1 MNKYKGCLVGLA
13 VGDAIGTTVEF
24 MDRGTFPLVT
34 TMTGGGPF
42 NLNPGQWT
50 DDTSMALC
58 LSNSLIEKGFDA
70 HDQIQKYINW
80 RDYGYMSVTGHC
92 FDIGSNISNALS
104 KYEMDSTSP
113 YCGSIDKYASGNG
126 GIMRIAPIPM
136 YFKNYDSAIKYAV
149 LSSEVTHGSNVC
161 NECAVIITRLL
172 HAILNSNITKAEC
185 KRLVLSNVIPRFRTI
200 DFINKSINDINGSG
214 YVVESLEAALWC
226 FFNTDGFEDAVL
238 TAVNLG
244 NDADTTAA
252 IVGQIAGA
260 FYGYDTI
267 PKDWLNKLYWH
278 DIIVDTA
285 AKLYLN
291 I

>member
-24 MDRGTFPLVT
+24 MDRGTFPTVT

-42 NLNPGQWT
+42 NLKAGQWT

-58 LSNSLIEKGFDA
+58 LANSLIENGFDA
-70 HDQIQKYINW
+70 HDQIKKYIKW
-80 RDYGYMSVTGHC
+80 KDCGYMSVTGYC
-92 FDIGSNISNALS
+92 FDIGGTVNSALS
-104 KYEMDSTSP
+104 KYQRDSTSP
-113 YCGSIDKYASGNG
+113 YCGSTNNYASGNG
-126 GIMRIAPIPM
+126 GILRIAPIPM
-136 YFKNYDSAIKYAV
+136 YFKNYDDAIKYGV

-161 NECAVIITRLL
+161 IESAVIMTRLL
-172 HAILNSNITKAEC
+172 HAVLNDNITKDAC
-185 KRLVLSNVIPRFRTI
+185 KKLVLSNVIPIFRTT
-200 DFINKSINDINGSG
+200 DFINKPIKDINGSG

-226 FFNTDGFEDAVL
+226 FFNTDGFEDAIL

-244 NDADTTAA
+244 NNADTTAA

-260 FYGYDTI
+260 YYGYDTI
-267 PKDWLNKLYWH
+267 PKVWLNKLYWH
-278 DIIVDTA
+278 DSIVDTA

-291 I
+291 K